1 MKDCTCETYWPE
13 FVLVGIVR
21 PLRYLPPGHLVEV
34 TSRTIHGR
42 LLLRPDHATCDLIK
56 GVLGRAQALYEM
68 RIVAFV
74 FLSNHFHLLLLPD
87 STQQMASFMG
97 YLASNVAREVG
108 RIRDWR
114 EKFWSR
120 RYRAIAISNEDAAQ
134 IARLRYVLAHGAKE
148 GFVARPRDWPG
159 PHSVAALLEGVD
171 VGGTWFDR
179 SAEYRA
185 RRKGVECS
193 ARDFASAETITLTP
207 LPCWVSWDESRRR
220 ETIAALV
227 MEIER
232 EAEVLRAGKV
242 PVGRRAILR
251 QRPREQ
257 PASSKRSRAP
267 AFHVATQPARHALRE
282 AYRAFVSAFWR
293 ASELLRSG
301 DRGAMFP
308 EGSFP
313 PALPYVPIPSG

>member
-1 MKDCTCETYWPE
+1 M
-13 FVLVGIVR
+13 R

-42 LLLRPDHATCDLIK
+42 LLLRPDLPTCDLVK
-56 GVLGRAQALYEM
+56 GVLGRAQARHRM

-87 STQQMASFMG
+87 SPQQLAAFMA

-108 RIRDWR
+108 RIRQWR

-148 GFVARPRDWPG
+148 GFVAKPRDWPG
-159 PHSVAALLEGVD
+159 PHSIPALLEGATIR
-171 VGGTWFDR
+171 GTWFDR

-185 RRKGVECS
+185 RRRGLDCS
-193 ARDFASAETITLTP
+193 TADFASPEFITLTP
-207 LPCWVSWDESRRR
+207 LPCWAAWPENRRR
-220 ETIAALV
+220 AAVAELLNA
-227 MEIER
+227 IER
-232 EAEVLRAGKV
+232 EAEILRAGK
-242 PVGRRAILR
+242 PLVGREEILR
-251 QRPREQ
+251 QPPHEP
-257 PASSKRSRAP
+257 PACSKRSPAP
-267 AFHVATQPARHALRE
+267 AFHVATRAARNALRE
-282 AYRAFVSAFWR
+282 AYRAFVTAFR
-293 ASELLRSG
+293 QASERLRSG
-301 DRGAMFP
+301 DRLVAFP
-308 EGSFP
+308 DGSFP